1 MRTPSS
7 LCETSLSV
15 IIFFSSTTTISPPPH
30 RSTPPSPTHSAF
42 IVVDLQLVMKKL
54 TPDEYVL
61 GAINLYLDLINLFL
75 HILRIMGQRR

>member
-1 MRTPSS
+1 VSLCHHSFLITPPPPSYPSS
-7 LCETSLSV
+7 R
-15 IIFFSSTTTISPPPH
+15 IADSSI
-30 RSTPPSPTHSAF
+30 HSAF

-61 GAINLYLDLINLFL
+61 GAINLYLDLLNLFL